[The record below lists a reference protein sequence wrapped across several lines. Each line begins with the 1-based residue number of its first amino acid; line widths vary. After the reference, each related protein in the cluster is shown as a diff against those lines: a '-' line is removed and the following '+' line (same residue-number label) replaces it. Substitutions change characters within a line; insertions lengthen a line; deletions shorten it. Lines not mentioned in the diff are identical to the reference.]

1 MKTKK
6 CLVCCK
12 EIEFVTLFDFV
23 PVCESCLKK
32 AGRKELPMCEQ
43 NVLDCKQN
51 VLDCKQNILD
61 NKQLDFF
68 GGEA

>member
-6 CLVCCK
+6 CLICGK

-32 AGRKELPMCEQ
+32 AGKKELTICEQ
-43 NVLDCKQN
+43 NVQQCE
-51 VLDCKQNILD
+51 QNILN

-68 GGEA
+68 GGAL